1 MVEDGIQVLD
11 LFFEMNSYTPCNLE
25 HSESLS
31 ERLLLMVI
39 VFHFA
44 FLFPSFF
51 SFLLNFLFFSLLSK
65 CTKGLNKHYARA
77 YHVVF
82 ILYKD

>member
-44 FLFPSFF
+44 FLFSSFF
-51 SFLLNFLFFSLLSK
+51 FFFLLNFLFFL